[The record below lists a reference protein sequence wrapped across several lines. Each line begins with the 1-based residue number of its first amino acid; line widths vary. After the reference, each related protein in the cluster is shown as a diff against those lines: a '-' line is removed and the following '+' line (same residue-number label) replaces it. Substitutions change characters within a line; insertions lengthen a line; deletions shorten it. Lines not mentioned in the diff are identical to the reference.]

1 LSQKSRC
8 APLTTFLKELR
19 WRPAADRL
27 ASLVG
32 APARRSG
39 RDFSAHR
46 NAIYTPIN
54 DNRIVKGI
62 ADGDHPHV
70 PTHAYARLPL
80 RFFRL

>member
-1 LSQKSRC
+1 
-8 APLTTFLKELR
+8 
-19 WRPAADRL
+19 
-27 ASLVG
+27 LVG